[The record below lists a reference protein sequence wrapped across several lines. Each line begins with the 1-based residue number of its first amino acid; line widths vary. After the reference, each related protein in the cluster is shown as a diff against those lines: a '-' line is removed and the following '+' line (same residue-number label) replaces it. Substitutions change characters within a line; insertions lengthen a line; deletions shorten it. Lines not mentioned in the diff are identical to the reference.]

1 MKIPISI
8 IGLLILAA
16 CSSRNNPQNQEIV
29 FEDSKS
35 FQVEEVI
42 QTNSYTYFK
51 ALEDSEERWI
61 AVSKTDAH
69 PGDVYYYQKALQMND
84 FNSKELN
91 RTFDVIYFVNQ
102 ISKVPFSSV
111 NPNNPSAAMSGH
123 SGRAPAELKPNL
135 SIKKKT
141 NEITIAQ
148 IFATPSAFSNKQIEI
163 RGIVVKVNKDIMQKN
178 WIHIQ
183 DGTSHNNHFDLT
195 ITSRDLPAVNEEVT
209 FKGTIALD
217 RDFGSGYFY
226 EVIMEN
232 AVRVDAKVA
241 GAQP

>member
-1 MKIPISI
+1 MKIPFFI
-8 IGLLILAA
+8 IAILIMEA
-16 CSSRNNPQNQEIV
+16 CGSRNNPQNQEIV

-69 PGDVYYYQKALQMND
+69 PGDVYYYQKALEMTD

-91 RTFDVIYFVNQ
+91 RTFEVIYFVNQ
-102 ISKVPFSSV
+102 INKMPFSSL
-111 NPNNPSAAMSGH
+111 NPNPPPATMPGH
-123 SGRAPAELKPNL
+123 SGRAKAELKPDL
-135 SIKKKT
+135 SIQKKT
-141 NEITIAQ
+141 TEITIAQ
-148 IFATPSAFSNKQIEI
+148 IFATPSSFSNKQIEV
-163 RGIVVKVNKDIMQKN
+163 RGVVVKVNKDIMKRN

-183 DGTSHNNHFDLT
+183 DGTSHNNQFDLT
-195 ITSRDLPAVNEEVT
+195 ITSQDLPTLNEQVT
-209 FKGTIALD
+209 FKGTIAVD

-226 EVIMEN
+226 NVIMEN
-232 AVRVDAKVA
+232 AVWVDAKVA
-241 GAQP
+241 GARP

>member
-1 MKIPISI
+1 MKAPLI
-8 IGLLILAA
+8 IILVLLAA
-16 CSSRNNPQNQEIV
+16 CSGRNTPQNQEIV
-29 FEDSKS
+29 FEDTKS

-61 AVSKTDAH
+61 AVSKTEAQ
-69 PGDVYYYQKALQMND
+69 PGEVYYYQKALQMNN
-84 FNSKELN
+84 FSSKELN

-102 ISKVPFSSV
+102 ISKTPFSSL
-111 NPNNPSAAMSGH
+111 NATNPSAAMSGH
-123 SGRAPAELKPNL
+123 SGRAPAKLKPNL
-135 SIKKKT
+135 SIQKKA

-148 IFATPSAFSNKQIEI
+148 IYASPSAFSNKQIEI

-183 DGTSHNNHFDLT
+183 DGTSHNENFDLT
-195 ITSRDLPAVNEEVT
+195 ITSQDLPALNEEVT
-209 FKGTIALD
+209 FKGTITLD
-217 RDFGSGYFY
+217 RDFGAGYFY

-232 AVRVDAKVA
+232 AVRVTTKVA